1 MADDNTNNNPDDNA
15 NNGIDMKIVFN
26 WETRT
31 GKLTTIRATSQA
43 ENDVLSDSD
52 NGNDSTDDDDSVL
65 IAVLEELAAANTE
78 IAQLK
83 TTLAAANAKAAK
95 YAAKYDALKQKY
107 KDLSG
112 ESFDSDNEDDNDN
125 ASP

>member
-1 MADDNTNNNPDDNA
+1 M
-15 NNGIDMKIVFN
+15 GK
-26 WETRT
+26 RT
-31 GKLTTIRATSQA
+31 TFRATSQA